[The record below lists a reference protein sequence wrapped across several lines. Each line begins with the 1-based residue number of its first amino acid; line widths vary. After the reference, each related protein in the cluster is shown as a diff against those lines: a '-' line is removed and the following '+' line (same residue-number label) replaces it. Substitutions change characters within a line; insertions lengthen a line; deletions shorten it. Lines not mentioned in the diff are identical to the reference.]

1 MKIYLLGSEDAELLY
16 EGEGKFV
23 KDDLGY
29 YCIVLQDESSIR
41 VHPYKECHIWDSE
54 NDNSTDVDI
63 PYPYNFQI
71 RVDREGVSSI
81 QSANG
86 PVPQEVIDLLK
97 RKGKALK
104 AA

>member
-41 VHPYKECHIWDSE
+41 VHPYRECHIWDSE
-54 NDNSTDVDI
+54 NDNPSGVDI
-63 PYPYNFQI
+63 PYPYNFNI
-71 RVDREGVSSI
+71 KVYPEGKTSTH
-81 QSANG
+81 SATG
-86 PVPQEVIDLLK
+86 PVPEEVISLIK

-104 AA
+104 AT